1 LEVTGLIIRRPN
13 EEVKMIFEGLKLALV
28 GMLVVFSFLILL
40 VFLMYVSTVLLKP
53 LTEKEKRESM
63 IKSRK
68 KSPGMDSVMGNGK
81 LMAIISA
88 AVAAHRARMQRL
100 GQ

>member
-1 LEVTGLIIRRPN
+1 M
-13 EEVKMIFEGLKLALV
+13 MIFEGLKLALV

-40 VFLMYVSTVLLKP
+40 VILVYISTELLKP

-63 IKSRK
+63 IKRRK
-68 KSPGMDSVMGNGK
+68 KSSGLDSVIGNSK

-88 AVAAHRARMQRL
+88 AVAAHQARMQRL
-100 GQ
+100 R

>member
-1 LEVTGLIIRRPN
+1 
-13 EEVKMIFEGLKLALV
+13 MIFEGLKLALV

-40 VFLMYVSTVLLKP
+40 VILMYISAILLKP
-53 LTEKEKRESM
+53 LTEKEKREAM

-68 KSPGMDSVMGNGK
+68 KPSGIDFSIGNSK
-81 LMAIISA
+81 LMAIMGA

-100 GQ
+100 RR

>member
-1 LEVTGLIIRRPN
+1 
-13 EEVKMIFEGLKLALV
+13 MIFEGLKLALV

-40 VFLMYVSTVLLKP
+40 VVLMYVSTLLLKP

-68 KSPGMDSVMGNGK
+68 KSSGMDLSKGNGK
-81 LMAIISA
+81 LMAVISA
-88 AVAAHRARMQRL
+88 AVAAHRIRMQRRR
-100 GQ
+100 Q

>member
-1 LEVTGLIIRRPN
+1 M
-13 EEVKMIFEGLKLALV
+13 MIFEGLKLALV

-40 VFLMYVSTVLLKP
+40 IILVYISTVLLKP

-63 IKSRK
+63 IKRRK
-68 KSPGMDSVMGNGK
+68 KSSGMDSVIDNGK

-88 AVAAHRARMQRL
+88 TVAAHQARMQRFR
-100 GQ
+100 

>member
-1 LEVTGLIIRRPN
+1 
-13 EEVKMIFEGLKLALV
+13 MIFEGLKLALV

-40 VFLMYVSTVLLKP
+40 VILMYISTMLLKP
-53 LTEKEKRESM
+53 LTEKEKREAM

-68 KSPGMDSVMGNGK
+68 KPSGTEFPMGNSK
-81 LMAIISA
+81 LMAIMGA

-100 GQ
+100 RH

>member
-1 LEVTGLIIRRPN
+1 
-13 EEVKMIFEGLKLALV
+13 MIFEGLKLALV

-40 VFLMYVSTVLLKP
+40 VILVHISTVLLKP

-63 IKSRK
+63 IKRRK
-68 KSPGMDSVMGNGK
+68 KSSGMDSVIGNGK

-88 AVAAHRARMQRL
+88 AVAAHQARMQRL
-100 GQ
+100 R

>member
-1 LEVTGLIIRRPN
+1 M
-13 EEVKMIFEGLKLALV
+13 MIFEGLKLAIV

-40 VFLMYVSTVLLKP
+40 VILVYISTVLLRP

-68 KSPGMDSVMGNGK
+68 KPPVADAVMGDGK
-81 LMAIISA
+81 LAAIISA
-88 AVAAHRARMQRL
+88 AVTAHRMRMQRL
-100 GQ
+100 RQ

>member
-1 LEVTGLIIRRPN
+1 
-13 EEVKMIFEGLKLALV
+13 MIFEGFKLALV

-40 VFLMYVSTVLLKP
+40 VILIYISTVLLKP
-53 LTEKEKRESM
+53 LTEKEKREAM

-68 KSPGMDSVMGNGK
+68 KSTDMDSAIGSGK

-100 GQ
+100 R